1 MSIHYAHPFLCR
13 SPLLPGESL
22 ASLLVRLSL
31 LNAYP
36 SPGMVISIGKERL
49 SVKDVLTQPRCAE
62 TYDVL
67 ADLTQLTPET
77 LYQATPHALAERLAL
92 SGDASPTAELA
103 DGGVGSLLSPSMLQH
118 HIRSAQR
125 ASFCPRCLQEAPY
138 HRLAW
143 MFCALNVCLTHH
155 CLLVRACQACQAPLR
170 VTDIVKGQCPKCQ
183 FDLTTAI
190 AIDVS
195 GDEFGLFAQATLLDW
210 VGKGL
215 EGSRA
220 HAARSDSLRAR
231 SWSQWASSLP
241 PQAGSVLYH
250 LVTGFQRSLLGI
262 GPEWS
267 YWHLVSRHFW
277 APSASQQARLQS
289 LTPGMAYLLLATAFQ
304 AATNWPHNFYTFLDA
319 YRDRDGLT
327 NRRTFSRDFGAL
339 YRLCLT
345 KRWVSSHF
353 QFVQEAFDDYLIES
367 YPLTASL
374 FSYHRYR
381 STPQFANRLP
391 CMPANEVAERLQA
404 PLRILDR
411 LLASGFLVNY
421 RGTVTRKSFY
431 QPGFICRPEVLALEK
446 RWSSGIPQED
456 AARLLGVS
464 VSILADLIDAGMLTT
479 IYAPLAEDA
488 VTRLAHKPVM
498 SLLDR
503 LMYGVTSR
511 GALQPNT
518 VFLSEIAPML
528 ICFGYRPATVI
539 HLARKHLIRFGW
551 ENQPGPQFGAFWVST
566 ADLDFQLEQLT
577 DDRPFLSRAQAAH
590 QLRVPV
596 AILMAWSHHGLIP
609 CLRERGMGWQFARAD
624 VEHFAAHYVVLEE
637 AAYLLGIYSQTL
649 RLWIKKGILSPISG
663 HGIDRC
669 QRLLFRRADVEQLRL
684 SRGQKARAFS

>member
-1 MSIHYAHPFLCR
+1 MSLHDTHPFLCR

-67 ADLTQLTPET
+67 AGLTQLAPGT
-77 LYQATPHALAERLAL
+77 LYRATPHAFAEQLAL
-92 SGDASPTAELA
+92 PGDGFPTAELA
-103 DGGVGSLLSPSMLQH
+103 DEEVASLLSPTMLQH
-118 HIRSAQR
+118 HIWSAQR
-125 ASFCPRCLQEAPY
+125 ASYCPRCLQEAPY

-143 MFCALNVCLTHH
+143 MLCALNVCLTHH
-155 CLLVRACQACQAPLR
+155 CLLLRECQACQVPLR

-183 FDLTTAI
+183 FDLTA
-190 AIDVS
+190 AVAVDVS
-195 GDEFGLFAQATLLDW
+195 GDEFGLFAQATLLGW
-210 VGKGL
+210 VGIGS
-215 EGSRA
+215 EGARA
-220 HAARSDSLRAR
+220 YFARPDSLRANWLQ
-231 SWSQWASSLP
+231 WSSSLP
-241 PQAGSVLYH
+241 PQSGSVLYR
-250 LVTGFQRSLLGI
+250 LVTGIQRSLFGI

-267 YWHLVSRHFW
+267 YWHPVSRHFW

-289 LTPGMAYLLLATAFQ
+289 LTLGMAYLLLATAFQ
-304 AATNWPHNFYTFLDA
+304 AVVNWPHNFYTFLDA
-319 YRDRDGLT
+319 YQERNGRAT
-327 NRRTFSRDFGAL
+327 THTFSQDFGTL
-339 YRLCLT
+339 YHLCLT
-345 KRWVSSHF
+345 QRWSSSHF
-353 QFVQEAFDDYLIES
+353 QFVQEAFDNYLVES

-374 FSYHRYR
+374 FSYQHYW

-391 CMPANEVAERLQA
+391 CMPADEAAKRL
-404 PLRILDR
+404 RTTVHVLDQ
-411 LLASGFLVNY
+411 LLARGFLVNY
-421 RGTVTRKSFY
+421 QRAVARKSFY
-431 QPGFICRPEVLALEK
+431 QPGFICRPEVLTLEE

-464 VSILADLIDAGMLTT
+464 VSILADLIAAGMLTM
-479 IYAPLAEDA
+479 ICPPLAEHA
-488 VTRLAHKPVM
+488 CPTLAHEPVM

-511 GALQPNT
+511 GALQPYT
-518 VFLSEIAPML
+518 GFLDEIAPTL
-528 ICFGYRPATVI
+528 IRFGYRPAMVM

-551 ENQPGPQFGAFWVST
+551 ENQPGPQLGAFWVST
-566 ADLDFQLEQLT
+566 EDLDFQLELLM

-596 AILMAWSHHGLIP
+596 AILMAWSYHGLIP
-609 CLRERGMGWQFARAD
+609 CLREKGMGWQFDRAD
-624 VEHFAAHYVVLEE
+624 VEQFAAQYVVLEE

-649 RLWIKKGILSPISG
+649 RLWIKKELLSPISG
-663 HGIDRC
+663 RGIDRC

-684 SRGQKARAFS
+684 SRCRKA